1 MGCGFG
7 KIIIADSL
15 KKVGWIA
22 VTPQRR
28 IVTAE

>member
-22 VTPQRR
+22 VISQRW
-28 IVTAE
+28 IVTTE